1 MSEARKIAIGISG
14 GIAAYKIAEL
24 VSRLTKDG
32 HEVHVIM
39 TENSTRFISSLT
51 MRTLSN
57 NPVLLDMFEE
67 SSQYRVQHIGVAEE
81 AELMVIAPATAN
93 VIGKIAGGIADD
105 LLSTVVMATTAPV
118 LVVPSMN
125 TNMYNNP
132 AVQQNLERL
141 KSLGYYIMEP
151 AEGELACGVSGR
163 GRLPEINDIYQR
175 VQEMLE
181 QDHSLTD
188 KTYLIT
194 AGATQ
199 EDLDPVRFITNRST
213 GKMGYALAA
222 EAAKRG
228 ARVVLVSG
236 PSSLPDPQGV
246 EIHRVRS
253 AVDMYKCC
261 MKFFAEADVVIG
273 AAAVADYRPL
283 EYSELKIKKSDDDLS
298 IKLTRNPDILAEM
311 GKQKDRQILV
321 GFAAETNDVIENGIA
336 KMQKK
341 NLDLIVANDVTAE
354 GAGFASETN
363 IVALVT
369 PDGTNRH
376 LPMMSK
382 TEVARHIIDHIAKM
396 QA

>member
-14 GIAAYKIAEL
+14 GIAAYKVADL

-32 HEVHVIM
+32 HDVHVIM
-39 TENSTRFISSLT
+39 TENATRFISSLT

-93 VIGKIAGGIADD
+93 IIGKIASGIADD

-125 TNMYNNP
+125 TNMYDNP
-132 AVQQNLERL
+132 VVQQNLERL

-163 GRLPEINDIYQR
+163 GRLPEINEIYDR
-175 VQEMLE
+175 VQEMLQ
-181 QDHSLTD
+181 QDQSLAGRTF
-188 KTYLIT
+188 LIT

-213 GKMGYALAA
+213 GRMGFALAA

-228 ARVVLVSG
+228 AHVILVSG
-236 PSSLPDPQGV
+236 PSSLPDPKGV
-246 EIHRVRS
+246 EVRRVRS
-253 AVDMYKCC
+253 AVDMYNCC
-261 MKFFAEADVVIG
+261 MEYYAGVDVVIG

-283 EYSELKIKKSDDDLS
+283 EYSETKIKKGDDDLS

-311 GKQKDRQILV
+311 
-321 GFAAETNDVIENGIA
+321 
-336 KMQKK
+336 
-341 NLDLIVANDVTAE
+341 
-354 GAGFASETN
+354 
-363 IVALVT
+363 
-369 PDGTNRH
+369 
-376 LPMMSK
+376 
-382 TEVARHIIDHIAKM
+382 
-396 QA
+396 